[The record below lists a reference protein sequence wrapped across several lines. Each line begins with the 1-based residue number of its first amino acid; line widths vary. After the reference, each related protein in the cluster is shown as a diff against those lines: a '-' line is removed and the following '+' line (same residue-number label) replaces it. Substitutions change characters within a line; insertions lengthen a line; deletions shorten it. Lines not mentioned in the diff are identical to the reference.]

1 MVEAEVERKEAA
13 WNNILETRDEVAKS
27 IWREFYKKKIKRL
40 KGIYARAKKKKKVN
54 QQFRC
59 FVWKEVSKVSRGKVN
74 GEIVKDE
81 NDMVVE
87 WIWRLYCMAFEGSVV
102 S

>member
-1 MVEAEVERKEAA
+1 MPE
-13 WNNILETRDEVAKS
+13 
-27 IWREFYKKKIKRL
+27 L
-40 KGIYARAKKKKKVN
+40 KNKKVN

-102 S
+102 SWDWRSIVTVPL